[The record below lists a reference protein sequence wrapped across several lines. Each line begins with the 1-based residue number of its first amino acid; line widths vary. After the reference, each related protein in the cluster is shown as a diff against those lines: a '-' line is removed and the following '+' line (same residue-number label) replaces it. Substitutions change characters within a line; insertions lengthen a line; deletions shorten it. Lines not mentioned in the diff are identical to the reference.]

1 MKRANQ
7 EASMAGTCYAI
18 WNRKAEFLPNGIIAS
33 RMYTL
38 YGCEPADIEQW
49 EYLGPSGEPNQFV
62 ARDVR
67 TKGFSLQELSA
78 ENAERAK
85 RLYK

>member
-1 MKRANQ
+1 
-7 EASMAGTCYAI
+7 
-18 WNRKAEFLPNGIIAS
+18 
-33 RMYTL
+33 MYTL